1 MADFKNL
8 EIIAGGDQ
16 SNRFTP
22 KELLVKY
29 LAFLPLFIISI
40 ILCLAIAT
48 IYTRYITP
56 KYVANTLMYI
66 KEEVKQ
72 VLPTKKLYAMGQYSK
87 FVRPGSIRI
96 EETIDGD
103 SLPCSS
109 YTYND
114 TIVSVL
120 INESEEAYHIALPGY
135 AVLEMI
141 ITDEHRDLQSI
152 PFTGVI
158 PPRSISTIRLKEE

>member
-66 KEEVKQ
+66 KEEKGSG
-72 VLPTKKLYAMGQYSK
+72 GQA
-87 FVRPGSIRI
+87 
-96 EETIDGD
+96 D
-103 SLPCSS
+103 
-109 YTYND
+109 
-114 TIVSVL
+114 
-120 INESEEAYHIALPGY
+120 
-135 AVLEMI
+135 VLEKAI
-141 ITDEHRDLQSI
+141 LNKSSVNIENENAINS
-152 PFTGVI
+152 FYAFV
-158 PPRSISTIRLKEE
+158 

>member
-66 KEEVKQ
+66 KEEKGSG
-72 VLPTKKLYAMGQYSK
+72 GQ
-87 FVRPGSIRI
+87 
-96 EETIDGD
+96 GD
-103 SLPCSS
+103 
-109 YTYND
+109 
-114 TIVSVL
+114 
-120 INESEEAYHIALPGY
+120 
-135 AVLEMI
+135 VLEKAI
-141 ITDEHRDLQSI
+141 LNTDKNYDAYGVSEKSAPIDAYYHLATCYHQIQEIDQELFRGAEKAASI
-152 PFTGVI
+152 ANGV
-158 PPRSISTIRLKEE
+158 LKRVRQKLGFSF

>member
-1 MADFKNL
+1 MLKSMFFEDVPSIFKNL

-40 ILCLAIAT
+40 ILCLSIAT

-66 KEEVKQ
+66 KEEKGSG
-72 VLPTKKLYAMGQYSK
+72 GQ
-87 FVRPGSIRI
+87 
-96 EETIDGD
+96 GD
-103 SLPCSS
+103 
-109 YTYND
+109 
-114 TIVSVL
+114 
-120 INESEEAYHIALPGY
+120 
-135 AVLEMI
+135 VLEKVKMQRKI
-141 ITDEHRDLQSI
+141 QSLDDGLDTEI
-152 PFTGVI
+152 VEGGKNFSHGEG
-158 PPRSISTIRLKEE
+158 R